1 MNDIINDVRQQ
12 SIASD
17 YKDAKIKNG
26 KNKKNNEINS
36 FNPELDTSKSEVKQN
51 QRQNRKEIFES
62 QDNMI
67 EFKTAL
73 FGLRPS
79 DVYEYIDILT
89 GNLSNAQQVF
99 DKKGEEHKNNMALL
113 TVERDSLKE
122 KYNTLTQSVK
132 ENEEELNRLRDL
144 SSKTEQIQK
153 ENEQYKSMI
162 SEFQSK
168 IESCKELIEE
178 KRELQSQLAELN
190 SLRDGVAQREE
201 QYVAE
206 ISELREI
213 NKKQVYTFAQQKNEL
228 ETKFSNERLRL
239 LKLLQVHTYHVKQS
253 ESLLKELKNQ
263 FEQSLESLKDIN
275 ID

>member
-17 YKDAKIKNG
+17 YKDVKIKNG